1 MGHILTLNSS
11 NLTIH
16 MIGIGGI
23 SMSGLAEILMHK
35 NVRITGSDII
45 ESEITERLRKK
56 GAVIYNS
63 HNSSNITNQDLVV
76 YTAAVPQDNPE
87 IAEAKKRGIPVIE
100 RADLLGAIMDQF
112 SNSMAI
118 SGTHGKTTTTSMI
131 SAITIEAGLD
141 PTIHIG
147 GMLDLIGGNTRIGSS
162 SYFITEACEYKNS
175 FLKFRPCLAVVLNI
189 DLDHLD
195 FFRDIDHIRS
205 SFKAFLGNVKTPGI
219 IVLNFDDPQ
228 TKELAKTLTR
238 PFISYGI
245 NAPDADWTVENLSF
259 EEGFS
264 HFTVLFKENHWG
276 NISLNAPGVHNVSN
290 ALAAIAACHAM
301 GISKDSIIRGLELYK
316 GPHRRLEDKGTINGI
331 RVMDDYAHHPAEIKA
346 TLNAAK
352 ALTGGRLI
360 CVFQPH
366 TYTRT
371 YELLDDFSR
380 AFDLCDQVIVT
391 DIYAAREKDNGLVHS
406 RQLTE
411 KINLNTNNAIYISGF
426 DDIAEYILDN
436 ARSGDLILTMGAGNI
451 NKLGELLLASNK

>member
-87 IAEAKKRGIPVIE
+87 IAEAKKEVFPVIE

-175 FLKFRPCLAVVLNI
+175 F
-189 DLDHLD
+189 
-195 FFRDIDHIRS
+195 
-205 SFKAFLGNVKTPGI
+205 
-219 IVLNFDDPQ
+219 
-228 TKELAKTLTR
+228 
-238 PFISYGI
+238 
-245 NAPDADWTVENLSF
+245 
-259 EEGFS
+259 
-264 HFTVLFKENHWG
+264 
-276 NISLNAPGVHNVSN
+276 
-290 ALAAIAACHAM
+290 
-301 GISKDSIIRGLELYK
+301 
-316 GPHRRLEDKGTINGI
+316 
-331 RVMDDYAHHPAEIKA
+331 
-346 TLNAAK
+346 
-352 ALTGGRLI
+352 
-360 CVFQPH
+360 
-366 TYTRT
+366 
-371 YELLDDFSR
+371 
-380 AFDLCDQVIVT
+380 
-391 DIYAAREKDNGLVHS
+391 
-406 RQLTE
+406 
-411 KINLNTNNAIYISGF
+411 
-426 DDIAEYILDN
+426 
-436 ARSGDLILTMGAGNI
+436 
-451 NKLGELLLASNK
+451 